1 MGSGIIQLV
10 SYGIQDMY
18 FIDNPTITY
27 FKVIYKRHTNF
38 AIESI
43 PQNFNTKANFA
54 TRVTCTI
61 SKIADLIGKI
71 YLIVNLP
78 AIGKF
83 NDIPNENGIGNSNIS
98 CCAWTEKI
106 GFQLIKQID
115 LEIGGVVIDK
125 HYGDWFNIYHEL
137 TVPYSKRD
145 GLNKMIGNMSE
156 LKEFSSSKKA
166 YLLNIPLIFW
176 FNRYPNLALPLISSY
191 NTDVKI
197 NIEFNSLDE
206 CLILGPTHYITI
218 NQDICLFEKNDVLF
232 QMVNNQIYYFKFI
245 SFDPITKYLY
255 YIKITPEAISLTN
268 NIFSQSSPD
277 YFVTPSSSSSEKL
290 YLNKTKYF
298 SQTVN
303 LTLGLSYLLV
313 DYIFL
318 DSVERLQFARNSHEY
333 LVDVLT
339 FDNDKILYHAN
350 NKIKINYAL
359 PCKELIFRCSYNYLN
374 SGYIK
379 DKFNYTTSIIKD
391 NQIIQSVLLLMNGQE
406 RFARQSNYYFNLI
419 QPFLYHTS
427 PPSTGI
433 YNYSFSINPEEF
445 QPSGYCNFSKI
456 DDMEFNIVIN
466 NNVSY
471 IRPVYFRI
479 YAITMNVL
487 KFSNGLGGFIF

>member
-18 FIDNPTITY
+18 FIHNPTITF

-43 PQNFNTKANFA
+43 PQNFNTKANFGS
-54 TRVTCTI
+54 RVTCTI

-78 AIGKF
+78 PIGKF
-83 NDIPNENGIGNSNIS
+83 IDIPNESGIGNSNIS

-115 LEIGGVVIDK
+115 LEIGGMVIDK
-125 HYGDWFNIYHEL
+125 HYSDWFNIYHEL
-137 TVPYSKRD
+137 TIPYSKRV
-145 GLNKMIGNMSE
+145 GLNKMIGNISE
-156 LKEFSSSKKA
+156 LTELSNSKQG
-166 YLLNIPLIFW
+166 YLLYIPLIFW

-191 NTDVKI
+191 NCDIKI

-206 CLILGPTHYITI
+206 CLIIGPSHYIMI
-218 NQDICLFEKNDVLF
+218 NDNVCLFERGDILY
-232 QMVNNQIYYFKFI
+232 QIINNTIKYFKFI
-245 SFDPITKYLY
+245 SFDPILKYLY
-255 YIKITPEAISLTN
+255 YIKITPEAINSNEPIYL
-268 NIFSQSSPD
+268 QSD
-277 YFVTPSSSSSEKL
+277 NYYFVTPTTGSEKL
-290 YLNKTKYF
+290 YFNKTKYN
-298 SQTVN
+298 SQLIN
-303 LTLGLSYLLV
+303 LTLGQSYLLV
-313 DYIFL
+313 DYVFL
-318 DSVERLQFARNSHEY
+318 DSMERLQFARNSHEY

-350 NKIKINYAL
+350 NKLKINYSL
-359 PCKELIFRCSYNYLN
+359 PCKELIFRCSYNYIN

-379 DKFNYTTSIIKD
+379 DKFNYSTSIIKD

-406 RFARQSNYYFNLI
+406 RFSRQSNYYFNLI
-419 QPFLYHTS
+419 QPYLYHTTS
-427 PPSTGI
+427 PPFGV

-445 QPSGYCNFSKI
+445 QPSGYSNFSKI
-456 DDMEFNIVIN
+456 DDIEINIVID

-471 IRPVYFRI
+471 TRPVYFRT
-479 YAITMNVL
+479 YAITMNIL
-487 KFSNGLGGFIF
+487 KFSNGLVGFIF